1 MSKTTMIAAIL
12 LAAAASPALAQEGA
26 TSDSV
31 SVGGFYAG
39 AEVGYGKPKH
49 KLDLTPKTGG
59 ATSGSADKTGFEY
72 GGFMGYGAVIGESF
86 YIGGEASLGAGGGKA
101 SRTLSSTKVTID
113 PGLRYGAAARA
124 GLAFDGGGLLYGKVG
139 LERRK
144 FEVSTIGAKKKLNAK
159 GLVYGVGYEQ
169 ALNDNVGLRGE
180 ISRVNY
186 DDKSVTFSTGDKV
199 KFDSKE
205 TRLTLGAIVRF

>member
-12 LAAAASPALAQEGA
+12 LAAAATPALAQEVSG
-26 TSDSV
+26 SD

-59 ATSGSADKTGFEY
+59 PVSGSADKTGFEY
-72 GGFMGYGAVIGESF
+72 GGFMGYGAVFGESL
-86 YIGGEASLGAGGGKA
+86 YVGGEASLGAGGGRA
-101 SRTLSSTKVTID
+101 SRTLSGTKVTID
-113 PGLRYGAAARA
+113 PGLRYGVAARA
-124 GLAFDGGGLLYGKVG
+124 GLTFDGGGLLYGKVG

-144 FEVSTIGAKKKLNAK
+144 FEVSTLGAQKKLNAK
-159 GLVYGVGYEQ
+159 GLVYGIGYEQ
-169 ALNDNVGLRGE
+169 ALNDNIGLRGE

>member
-12 LAAAASPALAQEGA
+12 LAAAATPALAQEGSG
-26 TSDSV
+26 SD

-59 ATSGSADKTGFEY
+59 PVSGSADKTGFEY
-72 GGFMGYGAVIGESF
+72 GGFMGYGAVFGESL

-101 SRTLSSTKVTID
+101 SRTLSGTKVTID
-113 PGLRYGAAARA
+113 PGLRYGVAARA
-124 GLAFDGGGLLYGKVG
+124 GLTFDGGGLLYGKVG

-144 FEVSTIGAKKKLNAK
+144 FEVSTLGAQKKLNAK
-159 GLVYGVGYEQ
+159 GLVYGIGYEQ
-169 ALNDNVGLRGE
+169 ALNDNIGLRGE